1 VTWHQINNNRQQ
13 HRVPIF
19 VQRRVLISLAIGA
32 MERELLLQ
40 FLVEAVMLTS
50 LGGMVGIILALLG
63 SVALADLMQIPFV
76 FNLDIIVVSF
86 LFSAAVGVIFGY
98 FPALKAAQLDPIET
112 MRHE

>member
-1 VTWHQINNNRQQ
+1 MASDKQQ
-13 HRVPIF
+13 PTATQGAEF